1 MSKRTFQPSFG
12 ATPFGVANYGAGQAP
27 VINIPPGATQ
37 EQINAIVNAS
47 LRPPAEDEGYEEY
60 ISYFKQ
66 AAPALNQ
73 VLFGD
78 DPRAKAAVMRVKLK
92 AAQASYKKYKNV
104 PLAGTYFKGEVD
116 KLRAQLVVEEKK
128 AKVEETS
135 EGLGLVMKY
144 GIVGLGVMG
153 GLAMLAYI
161 NYIRVRT
168 RAVEQG

>member
-1 MSKRTFQPSFG
+1 MSKRTFQPSYG
-12 ATPFGVANYGAGQAP
+12 APSFGVAHYGNTQAP

-60 ISYFKQ
+60 IAYFKQ

-104 PLAGTYFKGEVD
+104 PIAGTYFKNEVD
-116 KLRAQLVVEEKK
+116 KLRAQLAVEEKK
-128 AKVEETS
+128 AKVADTS
-135 EGLGLVMKY
+135 EGLNLAIRY

-168 RAVEQG
+168 RAVEAG